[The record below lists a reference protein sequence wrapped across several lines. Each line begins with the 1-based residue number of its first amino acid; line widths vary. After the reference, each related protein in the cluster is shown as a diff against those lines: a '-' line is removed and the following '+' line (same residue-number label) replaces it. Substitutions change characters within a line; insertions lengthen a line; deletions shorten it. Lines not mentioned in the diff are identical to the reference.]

1 MVFAGL
7 TFLYLFLPTVLFL
20 YFIAP
25 KALKNYVLLF
35 SSLIFY
41 YIGEQRLLLLMLISI
56 TINYALGL
64 LVGNCHRVFFKKTLL
79 VVTVVINLA
88 ILGYYKYADFFIS
101 SINSAFGLSVSLL
114 NIALPIGI
122 SFYTFQA
129 LSYVVDVYRGEAVA
143 AKNPCTVA
151 LYISFFPQLIAGPI
165 VRYSDI
171 EKQLHDRKTSIEDFA
186 YGVKR
191 FCIGLGKKVL
201 LANSLAELVK
211 TATYSNEKTVVL
223 YWLSAIAFTFQIYFD
238 FSGYSDMAIGLCRMF
253 GFRID
258 ENFNYPY
265 ISSSVTEFWRRWHI
279 SLGTWFRDYV
289 YIPLGGN
296 RVCIIRWL
304 INIAIVWFLTGLWH
318 GANWN
323 FILWGVMFGF
333 LLVIEKLLLKKVKV
347 KLPRGIGIVYTLFFV
362 LIGFVIFS
370 SNNISDVG
378 KNLRA
383 MFGWANL
390 PLCGTE
396 TLYLLRNYAI
406 TFVVAMIGAT
416 PLFAH
421 IADKLKNKPFMIIA
435 EPIYACLL
443 LVLSTAYLVDGSFN
457 PFLYFR
463 F

>member
-151 LYISFFPQLIAGPI
+151 LYISFFRC
-165 VRYSDI
+165 RY
-171 EKQLHDRKTSIEDFA
+171 
-186 YGVKR
+186 
-191 FCIGLGKKVL
+191 
-201 LANSLAELVK
+201 
-211 TATYSNEKTVVL
+211 TAQ
-223 YWLSAIAFTFQIYFD
+223 SA
-238 FSGYSDMAIGLCRMF
+238 
-253 GFRID
+253 
-258 ENFNYPY
+258 
-265 ISSSVTEFWRRWHI
+265 RR
-279 SLGTWFRDYV
+279 
-289 YIPLGGN
+289 
-296 RVCIIRWL
+296 
-304 INIAIVWFLTGLWH
+304 
-318 GANWN
+318 
-323 FILWGVMFGF
+323 
-333 LLVIEKLLLKKVKV
+333 
-347 KLPRGIGIVYTLFFV
+347 
-362 LIGFVIFS
+362 
-370 SNNISDVG
+370 
-378 KNLRA
+378 
-383 MFGWANL
+383 
-390 PLCGTE
+390 
-396 TLYLLRNYAI
+396 
-406 TFVVAMIGAT
+406 
-416 PLFAH
+416 
-421 IADKLKNKPFMIIA
+421 
-435 EPIYACLL
+435 
-443 LVLSTAYLVDGSFN
+443 
-457 PFLYFR
+457 
-463 F
+463 